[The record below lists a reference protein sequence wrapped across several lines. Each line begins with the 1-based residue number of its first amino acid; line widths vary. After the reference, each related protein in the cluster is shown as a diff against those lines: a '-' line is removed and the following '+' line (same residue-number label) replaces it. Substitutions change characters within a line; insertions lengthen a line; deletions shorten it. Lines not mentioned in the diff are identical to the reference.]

1 MTFELPSCSLLF
13 KLCSRTTTKFKPRPL
28 PLRHIDQMELG
39 NTHVGL
45 LWKSFQL
52 VAGAATY
59 TTHNNHK
66 RQMSIPSVGFETSIP
81 IVEGLHIYTLDRAAT
96 GISVLTL
103 QLGNNNKCFWH
114 FTKLKFKTHP
124 LIKWIYQ
131 LYLYSNFNGFLI
143 HTHVQ
148 DRPFQ
153 FHSAFI
159 IVLHILPLPWLN
171 PLIELDGSVQQRTL
185 SGTNHLA

>member
-1 MTFELPSCSLLF
+1 MTLELPSCSLLF

-28 PLRHIDQMELG
+28 PLRLIDQIQLG
-39 NTHVGL
+39 NTHVGH

-66 RQMSIPSVGFETSIP
+66 SQASMPSVGFEPSIP
-81 IVEGLHIYTLDRAAT
+81 VVERLQIYTLYHTAIR
-96 GISVLTL
+96 ISVLAL

-114 FTKLKFKTHP
+114 YTKLKFKTHP

-131 LYLYSNFNGFLI
+131 LYLYSSFNGILI
-143 HTHVQ
+143 HTHAQ

-171 PLIELDGSVQQRTL
+171 PLTELDGSVQ
-185 SGTNHLA
+185 